1 MKSLV
6 LGLLVA
12 TAACGA
18 RSTAPKRTF
27 PDAPLELRDDT
38 DRDQAIDRLWV
49 MPHGAA
55 RDQIRAG
62 IADAIARRIGDALEE
77 DKPFV
82 AEQLVFQLASLWQ
95 DDPEAAGKDLADHQ
109 PLLEKLRA
117 TFAKSG
123 AIEPT
128 IACLALLAEID
139 GSHRDQRLA
148 ELDEI
153 LKFADDMAA
162 AENGADAQRAQP
174 INLLQPTVLVLPLP
188 WLVDRY
194 VGLLEERQRVI
205 ATLIVKQGASIQL
218 VRAHHDILS
227 TAHRIAAALAR
238 TGHTED
244 IAAHLARLTNGIG
257 TDREIAAR
265 AEVVASQPSPDAY
278 IQLAALLRKDEHGPD
293 PVGALAVCLAGL
305 AKFPH
310 DASLLEAA
318 ADHATALGRIDQPIA
333 LYEAA
338 LAGAPVD
345 ATTARKL
352 GSLYAER
359 IARLAFGG
367 RPAAAKT
374 AWHELEQ
381 TSEQQGR
388 RGQSAAWTEVE
399 AAADIALGKG
409 MLSQGRVGEAE
420 AALTASLELAPSAD
434 AYETLATIHYKTNR
448 LASAGRYANKAIALY
463 GSDLA
468 HRARL
473 ERIAGDVA
481 RAAGRPRDAA
491 MMYLTA
497 MHDWSELLK
506 SASPQKG
513 LLAEGQLEAGRGLW
527 YLGHEDRAVD
537 LVLSSTEEDADSGPT
552 FAAAVAFLIEVG
564 RPVDALDAL
573 HRALS
578 ADVSELYKVYMCL
591 WVVADERRRGDPKDR
606 QAIEY
611 LQSRH
616 GNLWYELLAEAET
629 GRLEWPAL
637 AAAATTAPRQSEL
650 AFYGV
655 VLGLDPD
662 ATTPAAARKK
672 LIDVIQAGLV
682 MDAEYDLARQFL
694 TPP

>member
-1 MKSLV
+1 MRSLV

-18 RSTAPKRTF
+18 RSVAPKRTF

-38 DRDQAIDRLWV
+38 DRDQAIDQLWV
-49 MPHGAA
+49 LPHGPA
-55 RDQIRAG
+55 RDQVRSS
-62 IADAIARRIGDALEE
+62 IATAITRRITDALEE

-95 DDPEAAGKDLADHQ
+95 DDPEAVGHGLADQ
-109 PLLEKLRA
+109 QAMLEKLRA

-139 GSHRDQRLA
+139 GAHRAQRLG

-153 LKFADDMAA
+153 LRFADDMAA

-174 INLLQPTVLVLPLP
+174 IALIQPTVLVLPLP

-194 VGLLEERQRVI
+194 VTLLEERQRVV

-238 TGHTED
+238 TGRTEQV
-244 IAAHLARLTNGIG
+244 AAHLQQMTGIG
-257 TDREIAAR
+257 SDREIEAR
-265 AEVVASQPSPDAY
+265 AEVVASKPTPDAY
-278 IQLAALLRKDEHGPD
+278 IALAALLRKDEHGPD

-310 DASLLEAA
+310 DASLLEVA

-338 LAGAPVD
+338 LGGAPVD

-352 GSLYAER
+352 GALYAER

-367 RPAAAKT
+367 RPAAART
-374 AWHELEQ
+374 AWHELEK
-381 TSEQQGR
+381 TSETQSR
-388 RGQSAAWTEVE
+388 RGDHAAWAEVE

-409 MLSQGRVGEAE
+409 LLSQGRLSEAE
-420 AALTASLELAPSAD
+420 HALTASLELAPTAD

-448 LASAGRYANKAIALY
+448 LKSAGRYASEAIALY

-481 RAAGRPRDAA
+481 RAAGKPRDAA
-491 MMYLTA
+491 VMYLTA

-506 SASPQKG
+506 GASPQKG

-527 YLGHEDRAVD
+527 YLGHSDRAVD

-552 FAAAVAFLIEVG
+552 FANAVAFLLEVG

-578 ADVSELYKVYMCL
+578 ADVSEYYKVYMCL
-591 WVVADERRRGDPKDR
+591 WVVADERRRGEPGDR

-616 GNLWYELLAEAET
+616 GDLWYELLAEAAT
-629 GRLEWPAL
+629 GRLDFAAL
-637 AAAATTAPRQSEL
+637 SAAATTAPRQAEL

-655 VLGLDPD
+655 VLGIDPEA
-662 ATTPAAARKK
+662 ATAAGARKK
-672 LIDVIQAGLV
+672 LIEVIEAGLV
-682 MDAEYDLARQFL
+682 MDAEYDLARQL
-694 TPP
+694 LSEP